1 MSGAWWLFLVASLSL
16 LLQDQKGSLRRTE
29 AEWLNELE
37 LSSACDDKPTR
48 GQEEYKRYFDIL
60 YFVYFML
67 AHAQF

>member
-1 MSGAWWLFLVASLSL
+1 MASLSL

>member
-1 MSGAWWLFLVASLSL
+1 MASLSL

-60 YFVYFML
+60 YFV
-67 AHAQF
+67 